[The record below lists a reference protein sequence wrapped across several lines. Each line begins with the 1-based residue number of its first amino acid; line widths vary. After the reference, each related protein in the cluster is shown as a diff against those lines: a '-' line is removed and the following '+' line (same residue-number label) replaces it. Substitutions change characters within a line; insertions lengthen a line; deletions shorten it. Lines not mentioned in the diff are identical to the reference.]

1 MAARKKEEVK
11 IEDNRSHGY
20 ELVFIVSPEVTEDSL
35 ENTIND
41 ISQFIAGKGGAVS
54 GVEKWGKKKLA
65 YPLKRFLE
73 GYYVLTRFE
82 MNPTWSKE
90 LEASLMI
97 SDDILRHLLIRPDS

>member
-20 ELVFIVSPEVTEDSL
+20 ELVFIVSPEVTEDSV
-35 ENTIND
+35 ENTING
-41 ISQFIAGKGGAVS
+41 ISQFIADKGGTVS
-54 GVEKWGKKKLA
+54 DVEKWGKKKLA

-82 MNPTWSKE
+82 MSPTWSKE
-90 LEASLMI
+90 LETSLII